1 MAEKEYLKP
10 EELYLFNRGEY
21 FHSYL
26 KFGAH
31 KGSLDGSSGVHF
43 AVWAPNAIRVSVVGD
58 FNNWQGFDH
67 KMSCLGSTGV
77 WSIFIPYL
85 DRGVLYKYEIET
97 IFGQVLLKADP
108 FAFFAEI
115 RPRTASIIYSLEG
128 YEWGDDQWIGK
139 QKECSSQS
147 KPMLIYEVHPGSWR
161 RKEDNS
167 FYSYRDLADELV
179 PYARDM
185 GFTHIELLPIME
197 HPFDGSWGYQVT
209 GYYSVTSRYGTP
221 HDLMYF
227 IDKCHQA
234 GIGVILDWVPG
245 HFCKDEHGLVRFDGT
260 PLYESHEHL
269 QWGTYKFDF
278 SRTEVWSY
286 LISNALFWLDIFHID
301 GIRVDGVTSMLFSDY
316 GIDVDSW
323 SPNIRGGR
331 ENLEAIAFLQKLNEV
346 ILTNYP
352 AALMIAE
359 ESTDWPL
366 VTIPPY
372 DGGLGFNYKW
382 NMGWMNDSLEY
393 MQTPFE
399 QRKNRH
405 HLLTFSLTYAFT
417 ENFIL
422 PLSHDEVVHGKR
434 SLVEKMAGDY
444 WQKFAGLRAL
454 YLYQLCHPGKKLLFM
469 GGDFGQFIEWKDC
482 SSLEWFLLEFELHH
496 KYHEYVKCLNHIYR
510 QNQCLWEN
518 DDNWQGFKWIEADNN
533 SQSILIFLRQALDNK
548 ESALILINF
557 LPEAYE
563 SFRVGVPCGGF
574 YKEIMNT
581 DSCDY
586 GGSGWTNETV
596 QKAKKDPYHG
606 QEFSILVKIP
616 PLGGVIFKNIP
627 EYI

>member
-1 MAEKEYLKP
+1 MAEKGYLRP
-10 EELYLFNRGEY
+10 EELYLFNQGEF

-31 KGSLDGSSGVHF
+31 RGSLDGSTGVHF

-58 FNNWQGFDH
+58 FNNWQGLAH
-67 KMSCLGSTGV
+67 KMECLGSTGV
-77 WSIFIPYL
+77 WSIFISNL
-85 DRGVLYKYEIET
+85 DIGVLYKYEIEVAS
-97 IFGQVLLKADP
+97 GEVLLKADP
-108 FAFFAEI
+108 FAFFTEV
-115 RPRTASIIYSLEG
+115 RPQTASIVYSLDG
-128 YEWGDDQWIGK
+128 YEWGDDQWIKK
-139 QKECSSQS
+139 QEEYSTRS

-161 RKEDNS
+161 RKENNN

-185 GFTHIELLPIME
+185 GFTHIELLPVME
-197 HPFDGSWGYQVT
+197 HPFDGSWGYQIT
-209 GYYSVTSRYGTP
+209 GYYSATSRYGTP

-245 HFCKDEHGLVRFDGT
+245 HFCKDAHGLARFDGT

-278 SRTEVWSY
+278 SKTEVWSY
-286 LISNALFWLDIFHID
+286 LISNALFWLDFYHID
-301 GIRVDGVTSMLFSDY
+301 GIRVDGVTSMLFLDY
-316 GIDVDSW
+316 GIDADSW

-346 ILTNYP
+346 VLTNYP
-352 AALMIAE
+352 SALMIAE

-366 VTIPPY
+366 VTKPPY

-399 QRKNRH
+399 QRRNSH
-405 HLLTFSLTYAFT
+405 NLLTFSLTYAFT
-417 ENFIL
+417 EKFIL

-434 SLVEKMAGDY
+434 ALVEKMAGDY

-469 GGDFGQFIEWKDC
+469 GGEFAQFIEWKDSC
-482 SSLEWFLLEFELHH
+482 SLEWFLLEFELHH
-496 KYHEYVKCLNHIYR
+496 KYQDYIRILNHIYR
-510 QNQCLWEN
+510 QEQSLWEN
-518 DDNWQGFKWIEADNN
+518 DKDWQGFKWIEADNC
-533 SQSILIFLRQALDNK
+533 SQSILIFLRRTLDEE

-557 LPEAYE
+557 LPEAHE

-581 DSCDY
+581 DASEY
-586 GGSGWTNETV
+586 GGSGWTNDVALEATR
-596 QKAKKDPYHG
+596 DPYQG
-606 QEFSILVKIP
+606 QDFSISIKIP
-616 PLGGVIFKNIP
+616 PLGGVIFKNIA